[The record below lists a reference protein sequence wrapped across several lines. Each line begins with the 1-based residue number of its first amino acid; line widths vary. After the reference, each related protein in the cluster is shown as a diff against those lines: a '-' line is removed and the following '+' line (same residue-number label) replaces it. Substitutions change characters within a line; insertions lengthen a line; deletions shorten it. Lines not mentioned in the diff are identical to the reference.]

1 LEFEP
6 PDVDRLQASLL
17 RTEEITLRDEI
28 WKYLK
33 RMLASGI
40 RDTDPTSSDKIN
52 ECLLQRNDYLH
63 RGVIPSDESQL
74 RQYLVEMVGI
84 CLRAELDDRA
94 MLQK

>member
-40 RDTDPTSSDKIN
+40 RDTDPTSSDKLMNVSSRETITFIEASFRLMKVN
-52 ECLLQRNDYLH
+52 YANILLKWSEFVYVPN
-63 RGVIPSDESQL
+63 
-74 RQYLVEMVGI
+74 
-84 CLRAELDDRA
+84 
-94 MLQK
+94 